1 MVLDKTSKL
10 VISVLKTLP
19 DATYCYTDDY
29 PDGFPK
35 QDKFF
40 AAVRYLVRKDLA
52 EIVHDQHGRHIG
64 VRLTHEAI
72 HYKEFFCISALRYV
86 MDNWISFVSLL
97 VSLFA
102 LVVSVTG

>member
-1 MVLDKTSKL
+1 MILDKTSKL

-19 DATYCYTDDY
+19 DATYYYIDNY
-29 PDGFPK
+29 PDGLP
-35 QDKFF
+35 QQEKFF
-40 AAVRYLVRKDLA
+40 AAIRYLVRKDLA
-52 EIVHDQHGRHIG
+52 EIVHNQRGQHIG

-72 HYKEFFCISALRYV
+72 HYKEFFWISALRYV

-97 VSLFA
+97 ISLFA